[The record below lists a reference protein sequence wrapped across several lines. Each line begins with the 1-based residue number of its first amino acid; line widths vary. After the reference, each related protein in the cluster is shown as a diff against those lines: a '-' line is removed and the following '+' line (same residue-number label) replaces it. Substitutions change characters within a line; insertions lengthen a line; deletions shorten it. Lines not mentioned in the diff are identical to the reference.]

1 MSKIFPFT
9 AIVGQDDMKL
19 GLILN
24 VIDPS
29 IGGLL
34 IMGEKGTGKST
45 AVRALAA
52 LLPEL
57 KVAKGCPFN
66 CDPAGELLCTR
77 CQEKLAKKGSLK
89 SETRTMKVVEL
100 PLGVTEDRLVGALD
114 VEHAIKKGEKR
125 FEPGIL
131 AEANRNFLYVDEVN
145 LLEDH
150 IVDLLLDSAA
160 MGRNIVEREG
170 VSYVH
175 PARFILVGTMN
186 PEEGELRPQLLDRF
200 GLAVFVQSLQDKGQR
215 VEILKRRSAFD
226 LDPDALLAECQPSQA
241 LLAQQIIQARSRLA
255 AVETP
260 EPIFDKVVD
269 ITTSLILDGHRPDIV
284 LLKAGRALA
293 ALRGKSGVTGEEIRD
308 ALWLALNHRLKRLPF
323 EDVSAAR
330 GKLEKLIQEFFP
342 TSRGQKP
349 SSLQVAG
356 LHQG

>member
-1 MSKIFPFT
+1 MGHKTLHQEKTLPPVFPFT
-9 AIVGQDDMKL
+9 AIVGQDDLKL
-19 GLILN
+19 GLVLN

-34 IMGEKGTGKST
+34 VMGEKGTGKST

-57 KVAKGCPFN
+57 QVAKGCPFN
-66 CDPAGELLCTR
+66 CDPAGELLCTLCR
-77 CQEKLAKKGSLK
+77 EKLAKKGGLK
-89 SETRTMKVVEL
+89 TETRTMRVVEL
-100 PLGVTEDRLVGALD
+100 PLGVTEDRLVGTLD

-200 GLAVFVQSLQDKGQR
+200 GLAVFVQSLRDKDRR
-215 VEILKRRSAFD
+215 VEILRRRSAFD
-226 LDPDALLAECQPSQA
+226 LDQDTLLRQWQPEQER
-241 LLAQQIIQARSRLA
+241 LTVQITQARERLR
-255 AVETP
+255 AVATP
-260 EPIFDKVVD
+260 ETVFDQVVD
-269 ITTSLILDGHRPDIV
+269 LTTSLTLDGHRPDIV
-284 LLKAGRALA
+284 LLKAARALA
-293 ALRGKSGVTGEEIRD
+293 AFRSKPAVTPEEIRD
-308 ALWLALNHRLKRLPF
+308 VLRLALNHRLKRLPF
-323 EDVSAAR
+323 EDLSAAR
-330 GKLEKLIQEFFP
+330 SKLARLLEEFFP
-342 TSRGQKP
+342 PTN
-349 SSLQVAG
+349 
-356 LHQG
+356 